1 MRSSARRS
9 AGLIGGATLGSQI
22 SQLLWLT
29 AGSRVMSLHAFGA
42 VLAAQA
48 LYAVLQNPLDIG
60 TFYYGAREAADRPLA
75 DEERGSLV
83 RIRLTIAVV
92 AMCVGVAFAIVGEP
106 KTMQAVAPF
115 ILALPLF
122 ALLNAWERY
131 GAGDALP
138 WSSYLLL
145 RTAGPALAAA
155 AFLLANS
162 SMPLFVPGVVE
173 CLSIAGIAAVFGLQL
188 PRNLLLALRAR
199 TGPWRSVTHIGAV
212 SIFSQL
218 TLASG
223 TLLLSVSGANA
234 AAAVYAVGMRLLTG
248 LSGLMGVLG
257 TALFPR
263 VARNAKRDS
272 GSLDDDTAAIRL
284 AVRIVVCVC
293 AAATIVVIAASSQL
307 SRLFLNHTT
316 ASASVTLILIVCVAA
331 AATLATTLAAM
342 IIAREGERHLLR
354 PYFVMVAVT
363 ILGGVCA
370 ILVQPADPVPV
381 AVALIVGQLALV
393 FGVAVRAE
401 RELPAL
407 VGDIRRGVAFAVLL
421 TASGVVACLLS
432 QPVRLLTLVV
442 PVALSLVGLRAVR
455 AAGLTVRRS
464 HPLPR

>member
-1 MRSSARRS
+1 MRGGARRA

-22 SQLLWLT
+22 SQLIWLT
-29 AGSRVMSLHAFGA
+29 AGSRVMSLHTFGA

-83 RIRLTIAVV
+83 RIRLTIAVA
-92 AMCVGVAFAIVGEP
+92 AMCIGVVFAVVGEP
-106 KTMQAVAPF
+106 KTGQAVAPF
-115 ILALPLF
+115 IVALPLF
-122 ALLNAWERY
+122 ALLNVWERY

-155 AFLLANS
+155 AFLLANT
-162 SMPLFVPGVVE
+162 SMPPFVPGAVE
-173 CLSIAGIAAVFGLQL
+173 CLSIAGIAAVFGLGL
-188 PRNLLLALRAR
+188 VRNLLLALRAR
-199 TGPWRSVTHIGAV
+199 TGPWRAVTHIGAV

-263 VARNAKRDS
+263 VARNARRDS
-272 GSLDDDTAAIRL
+272 RSLDDDTAAIRL
-284 AVRIVVCVC
+284 VVRIVVSVC
-293 AAATIVVIAASSQL
+293 AAATIAAIAASSQL
-307 SRLFLNHTT
+307 AHAFLNRST
-316 ASASVTLILIVCVAA
+316 ASASVTLILIVCISA
-331 AATLATTLAAM
+331 AATLATTLASM
-342 IIAREGERHLLR
+342 IIAREGERQLLR
-354 PYFVMVAVT
+354 PYFVMTALT
-363 ILGGVCA
+363 ILGGACA
-370 ILVQPADPVPV
+370 VLVQPADPVAV
-381 AVALIVGQLALV
+381 SVALIIGQLALV
-393 FGVAVRAE
+393 FGVTVRAE
-401 RELPAL
+401 REFPTL
-407 VGDIRRGVAFAVLL
+407 VGDIRQGIGFAVLL
-421 TASGVVACLLS
+421 TASGIAACLLS

-455 AAGLTVRRS
+455 AAGITVRRS